1 MLAPVLDGYPAWR
14 RGMVRCRAALILLV
28 LAPACACAQRYGRP
42 DSLEHYLPKPP
53 NPILNIDNQSA
64 RTWTH
69 ARLSDLLRM
78 KRVEVLV
85 SDPKTN
91 RTSLYEGTLLSR
103 LVPGIAH
110 YRVDIYRDFWAFRD
124 KLAASSADLDPRADL
139 IVVDTINGK
148 RLGPDHPFCLIARN
162 KRGDPVVIRE
172 LAYIR
177 LADAR

>member
-1 MLAPVLDGYPAWR
+1 MD
-14 RGMVRCRAALILLV
+14 RCSAALILLV
-28 LAPACACAQRYGRP
+28 LAPVFLAPAGACAQRYGRP
-42 DSLEHYLPKPP
+42 DSLEHYLPNAP

-85 SDPKTN
+85 PDPKTN
-91 RTSLYEGTLLSR
+91 RASLYEGTLLSR

-110 YRVDIYRDFWAFRD
+110 NRVDIYRDFWAFRD
-124 KLAASSADLDPRADL
+124 KLAVSSADLDPSADL
-139 IVVDTINGK
+139 IVVDTINGE
-148 RLGPDHPFCLIARN
+148 RLGPNHPFCLVARN
-162 KRGDPVVIRE
+162 KRGDLVVVRE